1 MRVNIYT
8 SSKEDSIIQI
18 NIGDYVNEIKIT
30 DDCALHSII
39 MDVFSDS
46 KEVISIT
53 TQSEYKYII
62 PKRSIQYIQVIEG
75 K

>member
-30 DDCALHSII
+30 ADCALYSII